1 MTSIRRGSEITPRP
15 RDEATL
21 VTNGEHMTTPAQ
33 DLPAAPFIVNKVGD
47 VARPLRGMP
56 TAVDLSH
63 LPGESGMV
71 AKVRNTLGWMRNGNA
86 HLLAQHRKFGP
97 LYRTEFAG
105 YTLVCVAE
113 PDHVMS
119 IARDDQTWSAALAWI
134 TFFEG
139 IDPKVNAASVDSPL
153 FLDFEPHRNA
163 RKLMQPAFTPAATT
177 GYFDAATVIFEQAIE
192 RWIAQGRV
200 SFKDEIR
207 RLLVRVSTRIFLGDD
222 AAAPEFERALIEYWE
237 GPLALAKSPL
247 LSSKWRHSIRG
258 HRVLCDMLR
267 ARIAE
272 RREAGG
278 DNLFS
283 RLCAKAV
290 QSEAQFDD
298 DGLVRLVI
306 GIMSAAFATTSSGVA
321 SMAYLLSIHPE
332 WQDRMREEALGVSRS
347 RISFDDS
354 KQLEISARVW
364 KETMRLFPIAP
375 YCARRALHDVELGK
389 WKIPAGTFVLGLIA
403 AVMQDGNLWD
413 DPLRFDPDRF
423 SEARAEDK
431 KHKGYFLPFGTG
443 AHTCVGMHLAN
454 AEVKAFWH
462 AMLTRCR
469 FRLDRPYEGR
479 HTYMPAGIVSG
490 DVKLRIERL

>member
-1 MTSIRRGSEITPRP
+1 
-15 RDEATL
+15 
-21 VTNGEHMTTPAQ
+21 MTTPAR
-33 DLPAAPFIVNKVGD
+33 DLPDAAPSLVAHVGD
-47 VARPLRGMP
+47 IARPRRGMS
-56 TAVDLSH
+56 TAIDLAH
-63 LPGESGMV
+63 LPGEAGTV
-71 AKVRNTLGWMRNGNA
+71 AMLRNTLGWMRHGNE

-97 LYRTEFAG
+97 LYRTQFAG
-105 YTLVCVAE
+105 YTLVCVAD
-113 PDHVMS
+113 PDLVMA

-134 TFFEG
+134 TFFGG

-177 GYFDAATVIFEQAIE
+177 GYFDAATVIFEQAID
-192 RWIAQGRV
+192 RWVADGHV

-222 AAAPEFERALIEYWE
+222 DAAAAFERALIEYWE

-247 LSSKWRHSIRG
+247 ISAKWRRSIRG

-267 ARIAE
+267 ERIAA
-272 RREAGG
+272 RRAAGG
-278 DNLFS
+278 DDLFS

-290 QSEAQFDD
+290 QSEVVFDD

-306 GIMSAAFATTSSGVA
+306 GIMSAAFATTSSGLA
-321 SMAYLLSIHPE
+321 SMAHLLATHPE
-332 WQDRMREEALGVSRS
+332 WQDRMREEALGVSPGRV
-347 RISFDDS
+347 SFEDS
-354 KQLEISARVW
+354 KQLEVSARVW
-364 KETMRLFPIAP
+364 KETMRLYPIAP
-375 YCARRALHDVELGK
+375 YCARRALRDTELGP

-403 AVMQDGNLWD
+403 AVMQDGALWD
-413 DPLRFDPDRF
+413 DPLRFDPERF
-423 SEARAEDK
+423 SEARADDK
-431 KHKGYFLPFGTG
+431 KHKGYYLPFGTG

-462 AMLTRCR
+462 VMLTRCR
-469 FRLDRPYEGR
+469 FQLARPYEGR